1 MSKDYSEWELQPS
14 DKSQGQT
21 ELFPPQ
27 PQAPQTPQ
35 VEQQRGRGRGVLWA
49 VVALLLIVI
58 VAAAAVLYL
67 VVSGRGEQWF
77 GAGAKDEAAPKR
89 TVTAT
94 ATETVKVKSSEKT
107 NPDKTKKDRCA
118 ASAFINDPSR
128 FVVHFCD
135 GQWAVTG
142 VEGTGGVATWRWG
155 GSGWAEYERHGTQWP
170 SDYACFDMGRLKR
183 EGAPAGFRNAVTA
196 CEESETTK
204 TTTKKKETTSTAT
217 PTAVSI
223 EERCAPKMFAPSG
236 DTPESG
242 IGSVVVKY
250 CDGQWA
256 YWGVYGVGGLVVS
269 KWNGSEWNEYQRFT
283 ESMSDA
289 EACVQMGKAR
299 SDGMPEELVSQLWT
313 CDG

>member
-14 DKSQGQT
+14 DNSQDQT

-49 VVALLLIVI
+49 VVALLLVVI
-58 VAAAAVLYL
+58 VAVAAVLYL

-217 PTAVSI
+217 PDYPI
-223 EERCAPKMFAPSG
+223 SG
-236 DTPESG
+236 DCEASEFPTTEENFT
-242 IGSVVVKY
+242 IVA
-250 CDGQWA
+250 CDGSWA
-256 YWGVYGVGGLVVS
+256 LGGRANSGGLAVYQWDEGAWQRREPDS
-269 KWNGSEWNEYQRFT
+269 RYTTGSGGPCFTDEYIKEHGMTVTVFGR
-283 ESMSDA
+283 M
-289 EACVQMGKAR
+289 ACNPDK
-299 SDGMPEELVSQLWT
+299 LT
-313 CDG
+313 N

>member
-14 DKSQGQT
+14 DNSQDQT
-21 ELFPPQ
+21 ELFVPQ
-27 PQAPQTPQ
+27 SQAPQG
-35 VEQQRGRGRGVLWA
+35 EDQRSRSRGVLWA
-49 VVALLLIVI
+49 IVALLLVAI
-58 VAAAAVLYL
+58 VAIAAVLYL
-67 VVSGRGEQWF
+67 VVSGRGEQWL

-94 ATETVKVKSSEKT
+94 ATETVKVKSPEKI
-107 NPDKTKKDRCA
+107 KKERCA
-118 ASAFINDPSR
+118 ASAFVNDPSR
-128 FVVHFCD
+128 FVIHFCD

-142 VEGTGGVATWRWG
+142 AEGTGGFGAWRWD
-155 GSGWAEYERHGTQWP
+155 GSGWVEYERHGTQLP
-170 SDYACFDMGRLKR
+170 SDYACFDMDRLKR
-183 EGAPAGFRNAVTA
+183 EGAPAGFQNAVTA
-196 CEESETTK
+196 CEGSETT
-204 TTTKKKETTSTAT
+204 TSTKKEAKKTATKTKEATSTAT

-256 YWGVYGVGGLVVS
+256 YWGTYGVGGLVVS
-269 KWNGSEWNEYQRFT
+269 KWNGSEWNVYQRFS
-283 ESMSDA
+283 ESMSDE
-289 EACVQMGKAR
+289 EACAQVDKAR